1 MNQFRRLFAGGSRED
16 LALVEEAGGLAN
28 SLASLDL
35 GFLRFA
41 ASASFSFYFCS
52 RLRSV
57 SFRFIAQASLLFAS
71 CL

>member
-41 ASASFSFYFCS
+41 ASASFSFYF
-52 RLRSV
+52 
-57 SFRFIAQASLLFAS
+57 
-71 CL
+71 